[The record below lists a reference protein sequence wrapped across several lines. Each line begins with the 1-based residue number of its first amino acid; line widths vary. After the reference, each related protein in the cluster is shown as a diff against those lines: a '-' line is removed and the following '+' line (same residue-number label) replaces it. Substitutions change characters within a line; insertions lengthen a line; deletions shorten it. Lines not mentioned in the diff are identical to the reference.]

1 LSRKKEKHM
10 SDQALNEAQAK
21 KLWAELDQE
30 DQALPGN
37 NDEPESLPAPGAAI
51 AAPEQVAEEDDP
63 YVGMTAYQKARLIG
77 LEKQNEQLQQR
88 VRNVEGHIGG
98 LKSQLT
104 ARQAPA
110 AATPGAAEAPTAA
123 ELQQAQSSPEAMQ
136 NLKRDYPEFA
146 EAIEAVVGQS
156 TAQLRA
162 ELARQQPQEAGLTQQ
177 HVHEAIVEF
186 AHPKWKELVVQPEFV
201 GWLEQQPEEVK
212 RLAASDLAADAV
224 KLLDT
229 FKAPNP
235 VLDQRNRRLESQA
248 GIPSGRAG
256 SSRGKSVDEMS
267 DQEYW
272 AHLDKLDKQGK

>member
-1 LSRKKEKHM
+1 M
-10 SDQALNEAQAK
+10 SDLNLTEEQAK
-21 KLWAELDQE
+21 KLWAEMDQE
-30 DQALPGN
+30 DQAPAGN
-37 NDEPESLPAPGAAI
+37 DDKPTSTPPADAAPAAPAPEAN
-51 AAPEQVAEEDDP
+51 EEEDP
-63 YVGMTAYQKARLIG
+63 YAGMTAYQKARLIG
-77 LEKQNEQLQQR
+77 LEKQNEQLAAR
-88 VRNVEGHIGG
+88 VRNVEGHLGG
-98 LKSQLT
+98 LKSQLM
-104 ARQAPA
+104 ARTAPA
-110 AATPGAAEAPTAA
+110 AATPGAADAPTAA
-123 ELQQAQSSPEAMQ
+123 ELQAAQGSPEAMQ

-162 ELARQQPQEAGLTQQ
+162 ELARQQPAQPGLTPQ

-224 KLLDT
+224 KLLDA

-235 VLDQRNRRLESQA
+235 VLDQRNRRLQSQA

-256 SSRGKSVDEMS
+256 TRGGKSVDEMT
-267 DQEYW
+267 DAEYW
-272 AHLDKLDKQGK
+272 AYLDKQDKQGK